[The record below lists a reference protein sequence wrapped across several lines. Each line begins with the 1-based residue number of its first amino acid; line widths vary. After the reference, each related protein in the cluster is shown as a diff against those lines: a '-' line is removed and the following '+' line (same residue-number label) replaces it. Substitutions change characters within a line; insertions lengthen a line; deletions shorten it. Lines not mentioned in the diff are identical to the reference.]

1 MAVSTVQI
9 TNVIK
14 ALGAVVGAYCVGK
27 GWIPVGVWN
36 DLLAGILL
44 LATAGLTWAGN
55 STAAVISAAAAQP
68 EVVKILTTEDVP
80 KKLLGL
86 AKIEARPAK
95 FWVG

>member
-1 MAVSTVQI
+1 MATTTAQI
-9 TNVIK
+9 TGVVK

-36 DLLAGILL
+36 DLLAGLL
-44 LATAGLTWAGN
+44 LLVTAGLTWRDN
-55 STAAVISAAAAQP
+55 STEAVISAAAAQP
-68 EVVKILTTEDVP
+68 EVRKILTTEDVP